1 MGACDLGPGTWPLQA
16 SGSPWARIDESPQG
30 KSPSRGLLLHGLH
43 GAGCLLAAQVGSV
56 GKSSL
61 NL

>member
-16 SGSPWARIDESPQG
+16 SGSPLARIDESPQG
-30 KSPSRGLLLHGLH
+30 KSPSMGLLLHGLH

-56 GKSSL
+56 GKLSL